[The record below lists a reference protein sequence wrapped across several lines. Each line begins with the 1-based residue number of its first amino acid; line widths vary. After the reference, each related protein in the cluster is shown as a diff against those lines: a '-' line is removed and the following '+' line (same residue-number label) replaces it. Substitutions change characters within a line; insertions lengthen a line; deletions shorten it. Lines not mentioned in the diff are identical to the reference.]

1 MSEITIKSKEKDA
14 IIQSLMAGVVPRIG
28 LHHIQVGRKKE
39 IEALL
44 KNIEIIASGG
54 STIKF
59 VIGEYGAGKTF
70 FLNLIRTIALE
81 KGLVTVNADLT
92 PDRRLHA
99 TAGQARSLYAELM
112 RSLSTRTK
120 WDGGGL
126 SGIVEKFISIALKEA
141 KENGK
146 NIEVVIHAKLEI
158 LSEMVNGYDFA
169 SVIASYWKG
178 YDSGNEQLKSDAIRW
193 LRAEFSTKTD
203 AKNALG
209 VRTIIDDLN
218 FYDQLKLMSKFVRLA
233 GYNGILIGLDEMV
246 NLYKLTNTQARNA
259 NYEQI
264 LRIINDCLQGN
275 GEGLGFIM
283 CGTPEFLMDTRRGLY
298 SYQAL
303 QSRLSENKFAND
315 TGLIDYNGPI
325 LRLSKLTKEDLYV
338 LLHHIRN
345 VFALGDETKYLVP
358 EEAFHHFMDYCFK
371 KIGDAYFQT
380 TRNVAKAFTDFLSL
394 VEQNPQVSWKEILG
408 NISIEK
414 DNAPENKDIVDNEDE
429 ELAQFKL

>member
-141 KENGK
+141 KEQGK

-218 FYDQLKLMSKFVRLA
+218 FYDQF
-233 GYNGILIGLDEMV
+233 
-246 NLYKLTNTQARNA
+246 
-259 NYEQI
+259 
-264 LRIINDCLQGN
+264 
-275 GEGLGFIM
+275 
-283 CGTPEFLMDTRRGLY
+283 
-298 SYQAL
+298 
-303 QSRLSENKFAND
+303 
-315 TGLIDYNGPI
+315 
-325 LRLSKLTKEDLYV
+325 
-338 LLHHIRN
+338 
-345 VFALGDETKYLVP
+345 
-358 EEAFHHFMDYCFK
+358 
-371 KIGDAYFQT
+371 
-380 TRNVAKAFTDFLSL
+380 
-394 VEQNPQVSWKEILG
+394 
-408 NISIEK
+408 
-414 DNAPENKDIVDNEDE
+414 
-429 ELAQFKL
+429 